1 MDEADKT
8 TQPQQGEE
16 LQKVE
21 EQSKK
26 VKQNKGNRV
35 MTPERIENLKKAR
48 EKASLLRKQLRE
60 ANVEVKTP
68 TKLEVKLEKIKL
80 SKNKDEPSTKPT
92 SEPTNDK
99 PMDKHPPKRTEHD
112 VPKMEEP
119 QQENARTENQ
129 EQPIPDKQ
137 VERVPEKEEPKLKPT
152 QSAIFVKEEKK
163 PPLYRREGKFLYI

>member
-1 MDEADKT
+1 MDE
-8 TQPQQGEE
+8 
-16 LQKVE
+16 QKQVE
-21 EQSKK
+21 EVQEQTKK

-48 EKASLLRKQLRE
+48 QKASLLRKQLRE
-60 ANVEVKTP
+60 ATVEEKPP

-80 SKNKDEPSTKPT
+80 SKNKDEPSKPT
-92 SEPTNDK
+92 TEPTNDK
-99 PMDKHPPKRTEHD
+99 PMDKHAPKRTEHD
-112 VPKMEEP
+112 VPKVEEP
-119 QQENARTENQ
+119 QQEDTRAENQ

-137 VERVPEKEEPKLKPT
+137 VERVLEKEEPKLKPT

>member
-1 MDEADKT
+1 MDEVEK
-8 TQPQQGEE
+8 
-16 LQKVE
+16 KVE
-21 EQSKK
+21 EPQVEEQPKK

-35 MTPERIENLKKAR
+35 MTPERIENLRKAR

-60 ANVEVKTP
+60 VNVEVKTP

-80 SKNKDEPSTKPT
+80 SKNKDEPS
-92 SEPTNDK
+92 EPTTEPTHDK

-119 QQENARTENQ
+119 QQEDTRAENEKQ
-129 EQPIPDKQ
+129 SIPDKQ
-137 VERVPEKEEPKLKPT
+137 VKRVPEKEEPKLKPT